1 MTPVAAGDAVGELL
15 DRGPQGPAPPRS
27 FGVAPARA
35 LQALRAV
42 IPWQQATDLWPE
54 LPAGELVYAFM
65 QAVPT
70 ATFMG
75 GDAAEPT
82 AVRARTRRAV
92 SVGKRRRSVL
102 RRQARERTPG
112 PQALIVRK

>member
-1 MTPVAAGDAVGELL
+1 
-15 DRGPQGPAPPRS
+15 
-27 FGVAPARA
+27 VAPARA